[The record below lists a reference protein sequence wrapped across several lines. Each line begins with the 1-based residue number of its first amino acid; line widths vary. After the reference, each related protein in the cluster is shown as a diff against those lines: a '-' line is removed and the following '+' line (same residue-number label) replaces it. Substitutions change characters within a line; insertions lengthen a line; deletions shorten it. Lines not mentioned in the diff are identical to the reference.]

1 MSRLT
6 PNHVVDLMEAYNA
19 VYAPQVNEDYL
30 WESYLTEEFISEAYQ
45 TVADY
50 LVYNGF
56 VPGYNT
62 AEVYMSEMAVEDI
75 DSILFETGVLDEQY
89 LIEAGFFQG
98 IGAGADRFVSGAQK
112 KVQGAVAGAQRAG
125 QTAVGTVKR
134 AGNAVVGGAQR
145 LGTAATGAAQ
155 GAVRGATALGQT
167 AVGGVQRAAGTVQ
180 RAVTPVAQ
188 AVQGTAQRAVS
199 AGQSALGGASRAVQ
213 GAGQAVV
220 GGAQRLGT
228 AAVGAVKADIG
239 NKIKMG
245 QAIAGGV
252 QRSVN
257 AVGSVANSAT
267 RAVGSA
273 VNAAGRRI
281 GQEVEIS
288 RKVGAGEPL
297 KPAAAKPT
305 TPAPAARPATPAPA
319 ARPATPAPAAR
330 PATPAPAAKPATPAP
345 TATTG
350 NPPLRPPALPPIT
363 GRPSLASGVN
373 DIKAMQAASR
383 QRQGLT
389 QSFDVFDV
397 IKGHLIDEGYADTE
411 DAAIQIMANM
421 SEEWREEIIDE
432 ANRPER
438 EMIKKGLLKSSQ
450 VGRVRNLERHSAG
463 VGSAGAWYGQDSRD
477 QPNIQRPGRSFGRTG
492 PNNIKQ
498 RRQKDAQQFDAFYT
512 SQRRDEHDKSRGKKT
527 KG

>member
-62 AEVYMSEMAVEDI
+62 AEVFMSEMAVEDI

-89 LIEAGFFQG
+89 LMEAGFFQG
-98 IGAGADRFVSGAQK
+98 IGAGADRFVSGAQRR
-112 KVQGAVAGAQRAG
+112 VQGAVNTVVGGTQRAVNAG
-125 QTAVGTVKR
+125 QRAVQGAK
-134 AGNAVVGGAQR
+134 NAVVGG
-145 LGTAATGAAQ
+145 T
-155 GAVRGATALGQT
+155 
-167 AVGGVQRAAGTVQ
+167 QRAAGAVQ

-199 AGQSALGGASRAVQ
+199 AGQSALGGAARAVQ

-220 GGAQRLGT
+220 GGAQR
-228 AAVGAVKADIG
+228 A
-239 NKIKMG
+239 
-245 QAIAGGV
+245 
-252 QRSVN
+252 VN
-257 AVGSVANSAT
+257 AGQSALGGAT
-267 RAVGSA
+267 RAVQGA
-273 VNAAGRRI
+273 VNSATRRI
-281 GQEVEIS
+281 GQEIEIS
-288 RKVGAGEPL
+288 RKVGAGEPS
-297 KPAAAKPT
+297 KPVAAKPT

-319 ARPATPAPAAR
+319 ARPATPAP
-330 PATPAPAAKPATPAP
+330 
-345 TATTG
+345 TTG

-363 GRPSLASGVN
+363 GKPSLRSGIQDLKN
-373 DIKAMQAASR
+373 MGTASR

-421 SEEWREEIIDE
+421 SEEWRESIVE
-432 ANRPER
+432 NRGMSYSGGKPGASGDGS
-438 EMIKKGLLKSSQ
+438 KPKGITGGKDIQ
-450 VGRVRNLERHSAG
+450 MPGWNDDKDDKNAKVK
-463 VGSAGAWYGQDSRD
+463 GA
-477 QPNIQRPGRSFGRTG
+477 
-492 PNNIKQ
+492 
-498 RRQKDAQQFDAFYT
+498 
-512 SQRRDEHDKSRGKKT
+512 
-527 KG
+527 